1 VYKYITR
8 RYYINALKIISKNE
22 KDSKKD
28 YFQILILYVILTQL
42 GYKISIKLQNNL
54 NSNDQLNL
62 L

>member
-54 NSNDQLNL
+54 NSNDQLNVL
-62 L
+62 